1 MSLSSF
7 PRLPVVLGLAGL
19 LPFIVSSAAAWLA
32 PMVWQVIAIKAFV
45 YYSAV
50 ILSFLGGVQWGVAM
64 TGDSPEAS
72 SYRTRMLLAM
82 VPSLIAWPA
91 LLLHPADTA
100 WVLAAGFV
108 LVRLHELSR
117 EGRSMLPSWYQGMR
131 TLLTLVV
138 LVCHGV
144 LIWRLSGH

>member
-1 MSLSSF
+1 MSLSSI
-7 PRLPVVLGLAGL
+7 PRLPLLLGLAGL
-19 LPFIVSSAAAWLA
+19 LPFLVTSSAAWLA

-64 TGDSPEAS
+64 AGGSPEAS
-72 SYRTRMLLAM
+72 PFRRRMLLAM

-91 LLLHPADTA
+91 LLLHPVDSA

-117 EGRSMLPSWYQGMR
+117 EGRALLPSWYQGMR

-138 LVCHGV
+138 LVCHGA